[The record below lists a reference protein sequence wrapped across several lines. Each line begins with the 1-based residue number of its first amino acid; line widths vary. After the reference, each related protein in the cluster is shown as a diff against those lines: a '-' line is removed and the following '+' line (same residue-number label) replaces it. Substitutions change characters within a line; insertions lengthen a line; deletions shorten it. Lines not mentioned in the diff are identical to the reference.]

1 MKERSPAVGRVFT
14 AALSRFAKFGYEG
27 TSLSHIADDIGIRK
41 ASLYTHF
48 SSKDALFKEVFSDA
62 LAIEKAFVTQCFT
75 LENER
80 TQPGFMY
87 CSGLAQR
94 YRESDH
100 MRLLVRVGYLPP
112 AHLFDEI
119 NEAATDYL
127 SVISGCYTNALRRWA
142 ASRGAL
148 PENDV
153 AIFTQAYMGIVDGLH
168 VKLVYTDGEELT
180 VRLNALWRVLTD
192 SLRLSGME

>member
-1 MKERSPAVGRVFT
+1 MKERSPAVERVCS
-14 AALSRFAKFGYEG
+14 AALSRFAQFGYET
-27 TSLSHIADDIGIRK
+27 TSLSQIADDIGIRK

-48 SSKDALFKEVFSDA
+48 NSKDALFKAVFSDA
-62 LAIEKAFVTQCFT
+62 STIEKAFVKHCFAV
-75 LENER
+75 ENEQ
-80 TQPGFMY
+80 TPPGLAY

-94 YRESDH
+94 YRESHH

-127 SVISGCYTNALRRWA
+127 SVISDCYANALRRWA
-142 ASRGAL
+142 ASKGAL

-153 AIFTQAYMGIVDGLH
+153 NMFTQAYMGIVDGLH
-168 VKLVYTDGEELT
+168 VKLVYTNGEELT
-180 VRLNALWRVLTD
+180 ARLNALWRVLTD
-192 SLRLSGME
+192 SLHRNGMN